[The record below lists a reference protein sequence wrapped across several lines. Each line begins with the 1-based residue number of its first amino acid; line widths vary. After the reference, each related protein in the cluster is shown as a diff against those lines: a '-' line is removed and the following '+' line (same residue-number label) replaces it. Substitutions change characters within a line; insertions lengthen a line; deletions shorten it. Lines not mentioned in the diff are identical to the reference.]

1 MEEARLWEPSITSG
15 LHKAM
20 SRKTEYLLSLE
31 LALSQRTGILIC
43 HLLQEMCSLIPPHYG
58 TFLHLLTPSWT
69 IPPYLDVRA
78 PHAAQH
84 KLDYGVEGLGRGQPQ
99 LLLSLTRRDSL
110 GWPLWKREAGSAK
123 PLHSAAPR
131 LPAGL
136 RPGATPSER
145 AAKKRARIEMDRKT
159 ETGLKKIA
167 RLGFGKGGNWC
178 WSYFIY
184 SFFLDYFSA
193 VVRVMQIT
201 DNCCAV
207 RKISSTAVR
216 RSNPQ
221 KG

>member
-1 MEEARLWEPSITSG
+1 MPPSPGDVLLYALT
-15 LHKAM
+15 
-20 SRKTEYLLSLE
+20 TEHFYLFFS
-31 LALSQRTGILIC
+31 
-43 HLLQEMCSLIPPHYG
+43 
-58 TFLHLLTPSWT
+58 PSWT

-84 KLDYGVEGLGRGQPQ
+84 KLDYGVGGVGRGQPQ

-123 PLHSAAPR
+123 PLHSAAPW

-159 ETGLKKIA
+159 ETGLKKRA
-167 RLGFGKGGNWC
+167 RLGFGKGGDWW

-184 SFFLDYFSA
+184 SFFWTTFLLWCESC
-193 VVRVMQIT
+193 RSQIIA
-201 DNCCAV
+201 CAV
-207 RKISSTAVR
+207 RKISSTAVC